1 MDISSMGMGQAIN
14 SGLDAIST
22 RTGEIQTQMKAISQ
36 MDAQDQNV
44 AMMEMQFVVGQY
56 NAMIES
62 TSNMIKTLSDA
73 LKSIA
78 QKI

>member
-1 MDISSMGMGQAIN
+1 MDVSSMGIGQAIN
-14 SGLDAIST
+14 SGLESISQRT
-22 RTGEIQTQMKAISQ
+22 REIQGQMKAISQ